1 MARDA
6 RKNNPD
12 TPTEGSVSVIVVA
25 WQSGDDLARCLSALT
40 AQTRPP
46 LEILLVDNASTDG
59 SPQAAV
65 RTIAGITLV
74 SAGANLGFAAGVNLG
89 ARQAR
94 GDWLA
99 LVNPDAFAAPDW
111 LERLLAGAARHPDVQ
126 CFGCRQTMAGAEGQ
140 LDGLGDVMS
149 LPGIPYRGGY
159 GLADPGPVEDGECF
173 SACGGA
179 MLIRRNLFEALGGF
193 DEDLFMYCEDVDLG
207 YRIRLAGGACGV
219 IPDAV
224 VAHVGSAS
232 TGGAGSDFASFHGAR
247 NRIRVFIKNTPPVL
261 FWLTLPLHVIATLV
275 LFLRL
280 SGQGRLAPNLKG
292 ARAALAD
299 LAAALAARR
308 RTQATRTVTS
318 WEIARAMT
326 WNPLDLLGRRVVI
339 RRPQQRGGSASAG

>member
-6 RKNNPD
+6 AKDNPGAA
-12 TPTEGSVSVIVVA
+12 TQGSVSVIVVA
-25 WQSGDDLARCLSALT
+25 WQSGPDLTRCLSAL
-40 AQTRPP
+40 AGQTLPP

-59 SPQAAV
+59 APEAAMREV
-65 RTIAGITLV
+65 PGITLV
-74 SAGANLGFAAGVNLG
+74 PAGANLGFAAGVNLG
-89 ARQAR
+89 ARQAQ
-94 GDWLA
+94 GEWLA
-99 LVNPDAFAAPDW
+99 LVNPDAFAAVD
-111 LERLLAGAARHPDVQ
+111 
-126 CFGCRQTMAGAEGQ
+126 CFGCRQAMADAPGR

-159 GLADPGPVEDGECF
+159 GLPDPGPVAEGECF

-179 MLIRRNLFEALGGF
+179 MLIRRSLFEALGGF

-207 YRIRLAGGACGV
+207 YRIRLAGGACRV

-224 VAHVGSAS
+224 VDHVGSAS

-247 NRIRVFIKNTPPVL
+247 NRIRVFIKDTPPLL
-261 FWLTLPLHVIATLV
+261 FWLTLPLHVIATTA

-280 SGQGRLAPNLKG
+280 ATQGRLGPNLRG

-299 LAAALAARR
+299 LPAAVAAPP
-308 RTQATRTVTS
+308 RTQATRRASS
-318 WEIARAMT
+318 WDIARAMT

-339 RRPQQRGGSASAG
+339 RRRG

>member
-1 MARDA
+1 M
-6 RKNNPD
+6 
-12 TPTEGSVSVIVVA
+12 
-25 WQSGDDLARCLSALT
+25 
-40 AQTRPP
+40 
-46 LEILLVDNASTDG
+46 LV
-59 SPQAAV
+59 
-65 RTIAGITLV
+65 
-74 SAGANLGFAAGVNLG
+74 
-89 ARQAR
+89 
-94 GDWLA
+94 
-99 LVNPDAFAAPDW
+99 
-111 LERLLAGAARHPDVQ
+111 
-126 CFGCRQTMAGAEGQ
+126 
-140 LDGLGDVMS
+140 
-149 LPGIPYRGGY
+149 
-159 GLADPGPVEDGECF
+159 
-173 SACGGA
+173 
-179 MLIRRNLFEALGGF
+179 RRSLFEALGGF
-193 DEDLFMYCEDVDLG
+193 DEELFMYCEDVDLG

-299 LAAALAARR
+299 LPAALAARR

>member
-6 RKNNPD
+6 AKDKPD
-12 TPTEGSVSVIVVA
+12 RPPEASVSVIVVA
-25 WQSGDDLARCLSALT
+25 WQSGDDLARCLLAL
-40 AQTRPP
+40 AGQTHPP
-46 LEILLVDNASTDG
+46 QEILLVDNASTDG
-59 SPQAAV
+59 APQAAAKALPQV
-65 RTIAGITLV
+65 RLIE
-74 SAGANLGFAAGVNLG
+74 AGANLGFAAGVNLG
-89 ARQAR
+89 ALQAR

-111 LERLLAGAARHPDVQ
+111 LERLLAGAARNPGVE
-126 CFGCRQTMAGAEGQ
+126 CFGCRQTLAGAEGR

-159 GLADPGPVEDGECF
+159 GLADPGPVAEGECF

-179 MLIRRNLFEALGGF
+179 MLIRRSLFEALGGF

-207 YRIRLAGGACGV
+207 YRIRLAGGACRV

-224 VAHVGSAS
+224 VDHVGSAS

-247 NRIRVFIKNTPPVL
+247 NRIRVFIKDTPPLL
-261 FWLTLPLHVIATLV
+261 FWLTLPLHALATTV

-280 SGQGRLAPNLKG
+280 AGQGRLGPNLKG
-292 ARAALAD
+292 AGAALAD
-299 LAAALAARR
+299 LPAAFAARR
-308 RTQATRTVTS
+308 RTQATRRASS
-318 WEIARAMT
+318 WDIARAMT

-339 RRPQQRGGSASAG
+339 RRARRSGDSAP

>member
-6 RKNNPD
+6 AKDNPE
-12 TPTEGSVSVIVVA
+12 TPHGTSVSVIVVA
-25 WQSGDDLARCLSALT
+25 WQSGPDLTRCLAAL
-40 AQTRPP
+40 AIQTVRP

-59 SPQAAV
+59 APEAAMREV
-65 RTIAGITLV
+65 PGVTLV
-74 SAGANLGFAAGVNLG
+74 PAGANLGFAAGVNLG
-89 ARQAR
+89 ARQA
-94 GDWLA
+94 GGEWLA

-111 LERLLAGAARHPDVQ
+111 LERLLAGAARNPGVE
-126 CFGCRQTMAGAEGQ
+126 CFGCRQAMADAPGR

-159 GLADPGPVEDGECF
+159 GLPDPGPVAEGECF

-179 MLIRRNLFEALGGF
+179 MLIRRALFEALGGF

-207 YRIRLAGGACGV
+207 YRIRLSGGACVV

-247 NRIRVFIKNTPPVL
+247 NRIRVFIKATPPVL
-261 FWLTLPLHVIATLV
+261 FWLTLPLHVLATAT

-280 SGQGRLAPNLKG
+280 ATQGRLAPNLRG

-299 LAAALAARR
+299 LPAAFAARR
-308 RTQATRTVTS
+308 RTQSTRKATS
-318 WEIARAMT
+318 WDIARAMT

-339 RRPQQRGGSASAG
+339 RRRS

>member
-6 RKNNPD
+6 AKDNPGRA
-12 TPTEGSVSVIVVA
+12 TQGSVSVIVVA
-25 WQSGDDLARCLSALT
+25 WQSGPDLIRCLSAL
-40 AQTRPP
+40 ASQTLPP

-59 SPQAAV
+59 APEAAMREV
-65 RTIAGITLV
+65 PGITPV
-74 SAGANLGFAAGVNLG
+74 PAGANLGFAAGVNLG
-89 ARQAR
+89 ARQAK
-94 GDWLA
+94 GEWLA

-111 LERLLAGAARHPDVQ
+111 LERLLAGSVRNPGVE
-126 CFGCRQTMAGAEGQ
+126 CFGCRQAMADAPGR

-159 GLADPGPVEDGECF
+159 GLADPGPVAEGECF

-179 MLIRRNLFEALGGF
+179 MLIRRSLFEALGGF

-207 YRIRLAGGACGV
+207 YRIRLAGGACRV
-219 IPDAV
+219 IPDAL

-247 NRIRVFIKNTPPVL
+247 NRIRVFIKDTPPLL
-261 FWLTLPLHVIATLV
+261 FWLTLPLHAVATAT

-280 SGQGRLAPNLKG
+280 ATQGRLGPNLRG

-299 LAAALAARR
+299 LPAAFAARR
-308 RTQATRTVTS
+308 RTQATRRASS

-339 RRPQQRGGSASAG
+339 RRRG

>member
-6 RKNNPD
+6 AKDNPG
-12 TPTEGSVSVIVVA
+12 TATQGSVSVIVVA
-25 WQSGDDLARCLSALT
+25 WQSGPDLTRCLSAL
-40 AQTRPP
+40 AGQTLPP

-59 SPQAAV
+59 APEAAMREV
-65 RTIAGITLV
+65 PGITLV
-74 SAGANLGFAAGVNLG
+74 PAGANLGFAAGVNLG

-94 GDWLA
+94 GEWLA

-111 LERLLAGAARHPDVQ
+111 LERLVAGAARNPGVE
-126 CFGCRQTMAGAEGQ
+126 CFGCRQAMADAPGR

-159 GLADPGPVEDGECF
+159 GLADPGPVAEGECF

-179 MLIRRNLFEALGGF
+179 MLIRRSLFEALGGF

-207 YRIRLAGGACGV
+207 YRIRLAGGACMV

-224 VAHVGSAS
+224 VDHVGSAS

-247 NRIRVFIKNTPPVL
+247 NRIRIFIKDTPPLL
-261 FWLTLPLHVIATLV
+261 FWLTLPLHVIATTA

-280 SGQGRLAPNLKG
+280 ATQGRLAPNLRG
-292 ARAALAD
+292 AQAALAD
-299 LAAALAARR
+299 LPAAFAARR
-308 RTQATRTVTS
+308 RTQATRRATS

-339 RRPQQRGGSASAG
+339 RRRG

>member
-6 RKNNPD
+6 AKDKSDRPS
-12 TPTEGSVSVIVVA
+12 EASVSVIVVA
-25 WQSGDDLARCLSALT
+25 WQSGDDLARCLLALT
-40 AQTRPP
+40 GQTHPP
-46 LEILLVDNASTDG
+46 QEILLVDNASTDG
-59 SPQAAV
+59 APQATAKALPQV
-65 RTIAGITLV
+65 RLIE
-74 SAGANLGFAAGVNLG
+74 AGANLGFAAGVNFG
-89 ARQAR
+89 ALQAR

-111 LERLLAGAARHPDVQ
+111 LERLIAGAARNPGVE
-126 CFGCRQTMAGAEGQ
+126 CFGCRQTLAGAKGR
-140 LDGLGDVMS
+140 LDGIGDVMS

-159 GLADPGPVEDGECF
+159 GLVDPGPVEEGECF

-179 MLIRRNLFEALGGF
+179 MLIRRSLFEAMGGF

-207 YRIRLAGGACGV
+207 YRIRLAGGACRV

-224 VAHVGSAS
+224 VDHVGSAS

-247 NRIRVFIKNTPPVL
+247 NRIRVFIKDTPPLL
-261 FWLTLPLHVIATLV
+261 FGLTLPLHALATAI

-280 SGQGRLAPNLKG
+280 AGQGRLGPNLRG

-299 LAAALAARR
+299 LPAAFAARR
-308 RTQATRTVTS
+308 RTQAMRRASS
-318 WEIARAMT
+318 WDIARAMT

-339 RRPQQRGGSASAG
+339 RRARRSGDSAP

>member
-6 RKNNPD
+6 AKDKPD
-12 TPTEGSVSVIVVA
+12 TGPEATVSVIVVA
-25 WQSGDDLARCLSALT
+25 WQSGEDLTRCLSAIACQT
-40 AQTRPP
+40 ARP

-59 SPQAAV
+59 APQAAV
-65 RTIAGITLV
+65 QAVPGVTLIA
-74 SAGANLGFAAGVNLG
+74 AGANLGFAAGVNLG

-99 LVNPDAFAAPDW
+99 LINPDAFAAPDW
-111 LERLLAGAARHPDVQ
+111 LERLLAGAARNPDTE
-126 CFGCRQTMAGAEGQ
+126 CFGSRQAMAGEAGR

-159 GLADPGPVEDGECF
+159 GLPDPGPVAEGECF

-179 MLIRRNLFEALGGF
+179 MLIRRSLFEALGGF

-207 YRIRLAGGACGV
+207 YRIRLAGGACRV

-224 VAHVGSAS
+224 VEHVGSAS

-247 NRIRVFIKNTPPVL
+247 NRIRVFIKDTPPLL
-261 FWLTLPLHVIATLV
+261 FWLTLPLHVLATAV

-280 SGQGRLAPNLKG
+280 AGQGRLAPNLKG
-292 ARAALAD
+292 ARAALSD
-299 LAAALAARR
+299 LPAALAARR
-308 RTQATRTVTS
+308 RTQAKRTATS

-339 RRPQQRGGSASAG
+339 RRPRRRVGGGSAA

>member
-6 RKNNPD
+6 AKDNPD
-12 TPTEGSVSVIVVA
+12 APGAAPVSVIVVA
-25 WQSGDDLARCLSALT
+25 WQSGGDLTRCLAALA
-40 AQTRPP
+40 AQTVRP

-59 SPQAAV
+59 APEAALQAV
-65 RTIAGITLV
+65 PGVTLIA
-74 SAGANLGFAAGVNLG
+74 AGANLGFAAGVNLG

-94 GDWLA
+94 GEWLA

-111 LERLLAGAARHPDVQ
+111 LERLLAGAARSPQVG
-126 CFGCRQTMAGAEGQ
+126 CFGCRQAMAGEAGR

-159 GLADPGPVEDGECF
+159 GLADPGPVEEGECF

-179 MLIRRNLFEALGGF
+179 MLVRRSLFEALGGF
-193 DEDLFMYCEDVDLG
+193 DEELFMYCEDVDLG
-207 YRIRLAGGACGV
+207 YRIRLAGGACRV

-224 VAHVGSAS
+224 VEHRGSAS

-247 NRIRVFIKNTPPVL
+247 NRIRVFIKDTPPVL
-261 FWLTLPLHVIATLV
+261 FWLTLPLHVLATAV

-280 SGQGRLAPNLKG
+280 AGQGRLAPNLRG
-292 ARAALAD
+292 ARAALSD
-299 LAAALAARR
+299 LPAALAARR
-308 RTQATRTVTS
+308 RTQATRTATS

-326 WNPLDLLGRRVVI
+326 CNPLDLLGRRVVI
-339 RRPQQRGGSASAG
+339 RRPRRRSGAGSAA